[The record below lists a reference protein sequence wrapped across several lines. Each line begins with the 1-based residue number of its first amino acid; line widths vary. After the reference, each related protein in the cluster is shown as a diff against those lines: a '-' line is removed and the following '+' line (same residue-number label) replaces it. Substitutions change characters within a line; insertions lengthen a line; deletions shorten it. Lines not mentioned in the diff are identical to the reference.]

1 MINTVLSPLV
11 TACEPRPQAI
21 RSGQEFMRRT
31 NRGKSLAAMSL
42 PGMSSG
48 GAKPVG
54 TWIFDLDNTLYPA
67 SCRLF
72 DQVQVRIRQY
82 IRTNLGL
89 SETEAL
95 ALQKRYFQEH
105 MTTLRGLI
113 VNDGIDPHGFL
124 DFVHAIDLEGLQPNP
139 TLDAAIAALP
149 GRKVIFTN
157 GSVQH
162 AERVMARVGIG
173 AHFEAIF
180 DIVASD
186 FVPKP
191 DPGVYRQLCDQYRID
206 PASAVMIDDMPRN
219 LAPAHHLGMTTVL
232 VKTDDEWAGADV
244 DPTFIHHVTED
255 LASFLAPYG
264 TPKTSNLES
273 KL

>member
-1 MINTVLSPLV
+1 
-11 TACEPRPQAI
+11 
-21 RSGQEFMRRT
+21 
-31 NRGKSLAAMSL
+31 MSL
-42 PGMSSG
+42 S
-48 GAKPVG
+48 GAKSVG

-72 DQVQVRIRQY
+72 DQVQVRILRY
-82 IRTNLGL
+82 IRENLGL
-89 SETEAL
+89 SDTGAR

-113 VNDGIDPHGFL
+113 VNDGIDPHAFL
-124 DFVHAIDLEGLQPNP
+124 DFVHAIDLDALAPDP
-139 TLDAAIAALP
+139 KLDQAIAALP

-173 AHFEAIF
+173 PHFEGIF
-180 DIVASD
+180 DIVASN

-191 DPGVYRQLCDQYRID
+191 DLGVYRQLCDIYRID
-206 PASAVMIDDMPRN
+206 PAGAVMIDDMPRN
-219 LAPAHHLGMTTVL
+219 LAPAHKLGMTTVL
-232 VKTDDEWAGADV
+232 IKTDDEWAGPEG

-264 TPKTSNLES
+264 TSQNSTLES